1 MLVIG
6 IVCTVYYDSVYYTSG
21 AWLVKQKGDV
31 NAGVQQA
38 KMETGVEMEIG
49 APQETMLL
57 LERGA
62 ADGESACGEQMDS
75 CRAYNQPNICCPAGM
90 ICHTTNFTLSG
101 VYCCAKDSACL
112 ATSDKPPRCDEHAQ
126 TCNKSLGGGCCAPG
140 TECTVGGC
148 LKTYRA
154 EPGFAPSLLS
164 GTQKPPTRTYT
175 ETTTK
180 TETEGVTVTAPRI
193 GETAQSSDGVRG
205 VETGFGFSSY
215 PKLELLALGCALAV
229 SYAMVLRG

>member
-75 CRAYNQPNICCPAGM
+75 CRAYNQPVSPSFN
-90 ICHTTNFTLSG
+90 S
-101 VYCCAKDSACL
+101 S
-112 ATSDKPPRCDEHAQ
+112 
-126 TCNKSLGGGCCAPG
+126 TCTCI
-140 TECTVGGC
+140 
-148 LKTYRA
+148 RA
-154 EPGFAPSLLS
+154 E
-164 GTQKPPTRTYT
+164 
-175 ETTTK
+175 
-180 TETEGVTVTAPRI
+180 
-193 GETAQSSDGVRG
+193 
-205 VETGFGFSSY
+205 
-215 PKLELLALGCALAV
+215 
-229 SYAMVLRG
+229 